1 MFGYGRNVPCKADAL
16 NPDKKTMT
24 SATGDAGRDGYSVL
38 SRADRETGAR
48 PPVGSRPDYSHGP
61 RFFED

>member
-1 MFGYGRNVPCKADAL
+1 MFGYGRNVPCKANAL
-16 NPDKKTMT
+16 NPDPKSTT

-48 PPVGSRPDYSHGP
+48 PPVGSRPDYSAGP
-61 RFFED
+61 RYSED